1 MSELTLA
8 ELERSMK
15 NIKIQDYKV
24 TSVWSVIPTKDNP
37 NGYKED
43 WEYQLNSYAWLG
55 RKNGYRAKKLQI
67 IAILRDHQK
76 SKGFQ
81 SYKEKG
87 NYPYLPIKVIDIP
100 LWTDEEQDKYVLDRV
115 ETHQEADMLFHTL
128 DRQIDCTDK
137 ERWKKQD
144 EYAVK
149 VPNLKKAKKLFTNLE
164 EAELFKATVPKSFVE
179 FRKGNSNRCAQYC
192 SVVNFC
198 KQAKGEGY
206 GKKTA

>member
-67 IAILRDHQK
+67 IAIL
-76 SKGFQ
+76 S
-81 SYKEKG
+81 
-87 NYPYLPIKVIDIP
+87 
-100 LWTDEEQDKYVLDRV
+100 
-115 ETHQEADMLFHTL
+115 
-128 DRQIDCTDK
+128 
-137 ERWKKQD
+137 
-144 EYAVK
+144 
-149 VPNLKKAKKLFTNLE
+149 
-164 EAELFKATVPKSFVE
+164 
-179 FRKGNSNRCAQYC
+179 
-192 SVVNFC
+192 
-198 KQAKGEGY
+198 
-206 GKKTA
+206 